1 MKKGFLV
8 AALILFISLA
18 ADGEGLAAYRL
29 LNIRKWSAPDYT
41 RVVLDLDG
49 PPTYEIQSAAN
60 SSILILHLSKLI
72 LPQGPQ
78 EVPIEDRV
86 IHKVKLDPGDRARIT
101 FFLSQPAKWKVFA
114 LKPDPERPD
123 RLVIDVF
130 RPDIESK
137 EKVEKS
143 FGQGTKDQ
151 KAIPGKIEEPP
162 RRAEEP
168 RKIAEPPQKVEEP
181 LPKISEPAQKIAE
194 SPQKMAELSRKIPE
208 PPPKI
213 AEPPRMIEEPPR
225 KIAEPPRTVSPE
237 KPQEKEIA
245 PARAIPTL
253 SKLVDI
259 RQWSAPDHTRVV
271 IDLDGPPDYE
281 ILPSADPLIYTLT
294 LRGVTLP
301 KGGKEISVVDQVIQK
316 MKVETVGREEARL
329 TLILVKPGRLDVF
342 LLKPFEDKPDRLVID
357 VSRPDL
363 EEREKVERQV
373 SRELRAKKKRIIVLD
388 PGHGGDDPGATGPKG
403 TMEKDV
409 VLALAQRLQKSLDA
423 TGEVRAFLTRRG
435 DYFVPLQDRV
445 KIAQEY
451 GADLFIS
458 IHANGNRSRQIRGT
472 SLYCLSLK
480 GASDTATQLLA
491 QKENASDMMG
501 GISAASAQK
510 DLDSILLDLEQTQS
524 INNSLHLGGM
534 VLRELGRIN
543 QIQFSQPHQA
553 GFVVLK
559 APEYPAVL
567 VETAYITHPVEELL
581 LRKKSFQDKL
591 CEAITAAVKSF
602 IPFLAVKEGG
612 SAAEPG
618 EMQRGK
624 RGG

>member
-1 MKKGFLV
+1 MKKGLLF

-18 ADGEGLAAYRL
+18 TEGAGLASYRL

-41 RVVLDLDG
+41 RVVLDLEG

-60 SSILILHLSKLI
+60 SAILILHLSKLV

-78 EVPIEDRV
+78 EVPVEDRV
-86 IHKVKLDPGDRARIT
+86 IHKIKLDPGDRVRIT
-101 FFLSQPAKWKVFA
+101 FFLYQPAKWKIFS
-114 LKPDPERPD
+114 LKPDSERSH

-130 RPDIESK
+130 KPAIEPR
-137 EKVEKS
+137 EKVEKPS
-143 FGQGTKDQ
+143 SQGTKDQ
-151 KAIPGKIEEPP
+151 KAIAGKIEEPP
-162 RRAEEP
+162 RRVEEP
-168 RKIAEPPQKVEEP
+168 RKIAEPPQKIEEP
-181 LPKISEPAQKIAE
+181 PPKILEPAQKIAE
-194 SPQKMAELSRKIPE
+194 PLQKMAELPRKIPE
-208 PPPKI
+208 APPKI

-225 KIAEPPRTVSPE
+225 RLTEPPRAVSPE
-237 KPQEKEIA
+237 RPPEKEMALAGAITT
-245 PARAIPTL
+245 PA
-253 SKLVDI
+253 KLLDI

-271 IDLDGPPDYE
+271 IDLDGSPRYE
-281 ILPSADPLIYTLT
+281 ILPSTDPLIYTLS
-294 LRGVTLP
+294 LREVTLP
-301 KGGKEISVVDQVIQK
+301 KGGKEIPVVDQVIRT
-316 MKVETVGREEARL
+316 MKVEIVGREEAKL
-329 TLILVKPGRLDVF
+329 TFILVKPGRLDVF

-363 EEREKVERQV
+363 EEKEKVERQV
-373 SRELRAKKKRIIVLD
+373 SRELKIKKKIIVVLD

-403 TMEKDV
+403 TMEKDI
-409 VLALAQRLQKSLDA
+409 VLALAQRLGKSLDA

-458 IHANGNRSRQIRGT
+458 LHANGNRSRQIRGT

-491 QKENASDMMG
+491 QKENSSDLMG

-524 INNSLHLGGM
+524 INDSLHLGGM

-553 GFVVLK
+553 GFAVLK

-567 VETAYITHPVEELL
+567 VETAYITHPGEELL

-591 CEAITAAVKSF
+591 CEAITTAVKNF

-618 EMQRGK
+618 EMRRGE

>member
-1 MKKGFLV
+1 MKKGLL
-8 AALILFISLA
+8 AAVLILFMALA
-18 ADGEGLAAYRL
+18 AAEEGLSAYRL

-49 PPTYEIQSAAN
+49 PPTYEIQSTAN
-60 SSILILHLSKLI
+60 SSILILHLSKLV

-78 EVPIEDRV
+78 EVPVEDQV
-86 IHKVKLDPGDRARIT
+86 IRKVKLDPGDRPKVT
-101 FFLSQPAKWKVFA
+101 FFLYQPARWKVFV
-114 LKPDPERPD
+114 LKPESGMPD

-130 RPDIESK
+130 KAAIESK
-137 EKVEKS
+137 EKVEKPRS
-143 FGQGTKDQ
+143 QKIKDQ
-151 KAIPGKIEEPP
+151 KAVPGKIEEPL
-162 RRAEEP
+162 RRIEEP
-168 RKIAEPPQKVEEP
+168 RKA
-181 LPKISEPAQKIAE
+181 
-194 SPQKMAELSRKIPE
+194 
-208 PPPKI
+208 
-213 AEPPRMIEEPPR
+213 AEPPR
-225 KIAEPPRTVSPE
+225 AVSPE
-237 KPQEKEIA
+237 KPREKEIP
-245 PARAIPTL
+245 PARAVTTPA
-253 SKLVDI
+253 KLLDI

-271 IDLDGPPDYE
+271 IDLDGPPSYE
-281 ILPSADPLIYTLT
+281 ILPSTDPLIYTLS

-301 KGGKEISVVDQVIQK
+301 KGGKELPVADQVIQK
-316 MKVETVGREEARL
+316 VKAEIVGREEAKL

-363 EEREKVERQV
+363 EQKEKVERQV
-373 SRELRAKKKRIIVLD
+373 SRELKAKKKRIIVLD
-388 PGHGGDDPGATGPKG
+388 PGHGGEDPGAIGPKN
-403 TMEKDV
+403 TMEKDI
-409 VLALAQRLQKSLDA
+409 VLALALKLQKSLDA

-445 KIAQEY
+445 QIAQEY

-458 IHANGNRSRQIRGT
+458 LHTNGNRSRQIRGT

-491 QKENASDMMG
+491 QKENASDMIG

-524 INNSLHLGGM
+524 INDSLHLGGM

-543 QIQFSQPHQA
+543 LIQFSQPRQA
-553 GFVVLK
+553 GFAVLK
-559 APEYPAVL
+559 APEYPSVL
-567 VETAYITHPVEELL
+567 VETAYISHPVEEML
-581 LRKKSFQDKL
+581 LRKKSFQDRL

-602 IPFLAVKEGG
+602 IPLLAIKEGG

-618 EMQRGK
+618 DLRRGK